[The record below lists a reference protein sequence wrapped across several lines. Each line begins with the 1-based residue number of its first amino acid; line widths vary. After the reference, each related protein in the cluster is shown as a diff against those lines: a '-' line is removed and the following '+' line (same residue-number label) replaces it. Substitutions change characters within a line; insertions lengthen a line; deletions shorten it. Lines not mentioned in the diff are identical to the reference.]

1 MRSSRKTLFAAL
13 LLLAFGACTGGA
25 LSIAQRI
32 AVTHNV
38 LGPAGFGA
46 VGPIS
51 EGRLGQGESDD
62 VEVQL
67 QARQCY
73 SINAFGD
80 SGIWDLDLDVLDAQG
95 VPVAGDA
102 SRSPQASVH
111 FCPERGG
118 RFTLRISAASGA
130 GHWAAGVWSPST
142 AGASFGGG
150 AAGGGGTCEAPVEL
164 APGAS
169 ARGSTA
175 GGEDLMTPSPD
186 CVNAG
191 DSFAP
196 DAVYRVT
203 IERRGILRA
212 RLSTQYDGVLS
223 LLSECGGGSVGTIAC
238 NDDATERDTSLAAV
252 EARLEPGTYFLVV
265 DGYAGEAGSY
275 SLETSFEALRDPAE
289 VCADLPTLT
298 PGEQVSGST
307 EGQGDDFRTD
317 QECTA
322 GSRAPDVAYRLE
334 IEEPSRVRV
343 TLSSDYDGAL
353 AIRSD
358 CLRESSVLACNDD
371 FGEGE
376 EGTRH
381 SQIVAQLQPGTY
393 TVIVDGYEGEAGTF
407 ELAATVV
414 PVDRP
419 TAENDTC
426 RSATTLRPDQD
437 GPADTFL
444 AADDY
449 RGSCIAQPGAPD
461 VVFRV
466 EASSRSLLT
475 ATASGGDLRDPV
487 LYLQSTC
494 GESSSEQ
501 ACGTRT
507 LTRVVPAG
515 TYYLVVDGG
524 RDDAM
529 GSTTVR
535 YELSDVGPLE
545 AACSDAPVLTA
556 GETVRGRTSGTG
568 RFGAACGEGAA
579 GPEAIYQLRIRERSR
594 VELSL
599 EAEFD
604 SVLHVRR
611 DCVDPGTAVDCNDDA
626 GDSNHSMLDLQL
638 DPGTYYVFVDG
649 YGEGREAGSFTL
661 RAEVTP
667 R

>member
-1 MRSSRKTLFAAL
+1 MRASRKAL
-13 LLLAFGACTGGA
+13 PAILVLLGSGACTGGT

-38 LGPAGFGA
+38 LGPAGFA
-46 VGPIS
+46 SLGPIS

-80 SGIWDLDLDVLDAQG
+80 DGIWDLDLDVLDAEG

-111 FCPERGG
+111 FCPERSG

-130 GHWAAGVWSPST
+130 GHWAAGVWSPS
-142 AGASFGGG
+142 AGGASFGGAG
-150 AAGGGGTCEAPVEL
+150 TGGGGTCDAPVDL
-164 APGAS
+164 APGATV
-169 ARGSTA
+169 RGTTA
-175 GGEDLMTPSPD
+175 GGEDRMTPAPN
-186 CVNAG
+186 CVNPG

-203 IERRGILRA
+203 VEQRGVLRA
-212 RLSTQYDGVLS
+212 RLRTQYDGVLS
-223 LLSECGGGSVGTIAC
+223 LLSECSGGDVGTLEC
-238 NDDATERDTSLAAV
+238 NDDATREDTSLAAL
-252 EARLEPGTYFLVV
+252 EARVEPGTYYLVV
-265 DGYAGEAGSY
+265 DGYGNESGTY
-275 SLETSFEALRDPAE
+275 TLETAFEALRDPAE
-289 VCADLPTLT
+289 VCADLPVLT
-298 PGEQVSGST
+298 PGEEVSGST

-322 GSRAPDVAYRLE
+322 GSRAPDVGYRLE
-334 IEEPSRVRV
+334 IAEPSRVRL

-358 CLRESSVLACNDD
+358 CLRESTVLACNDD

-393 TVIVDGYEGEAGTF
+393 TVIVDGYEGEAGNF
-407 ELAATVV
+407 RLNATVV
-414 PVDRP
+414 PVGRP

-426 RSATTLRPDQD
+426 RGATALRPDQD
-437 GPADTFL
+437 GAADTFL

-466 EASSRSLLT
+466 EVPARSLLI

-487 LYLQSTC
+487 LYLQGTC

-507 LTRVVPAG
+507 LSRVVPAG
-515 TYYLVVDGG
+515 TYFLVVDGG
-524 RDDAM
+524 RNDAM

-545 AACSDAPVLTA
+545 AACSDAPLLA
-556 GETVRGRTSGTG
+556 PGETVRGRTSGQG

-579 GPEAIYQLRIRERSR
+579 GPEAVYQLRIRERSR
-594 VELSL
+594 VEISV
-599 EAEFD
+599 EAQFD
-604 SVLHVRR
+604 SVLYVRR
-611 DCVDPGTAVDCNDDA
+611 DCVDPGTVVDCNDDA
-626 GDSNHSMLDLQL
+626 GDSNHSMLDLTL

-649 YGEGREAGSFTL
+649 YGAGNESGSFTL